1 MNTSTIQS
9 CMALIVAMAMQCGQ
23 ITEFSF
29 SPLISWGD
37 VVNLNQVVIAE
48 RQFTVPTFP
57 LLLVE

>member
-1 MNTSTIQS
+1 MNTSTIPC

-23 ITEFSF
+23 ITEFIF

-37 VVNLNQVVIAE
+37 VVNLDQVVIAE
-48 RQFTVPTFP
+48 MQFAVTTFS